1 MVYNNNKKN
10 PGLRMKPA
18 LPSPSK
24 WVLWFHLQLIFPYK
38 RANHYASCHLD
49 RLPVHHRVHAE
60 RPQLTKRFIN
70 CLKKVLS
77 QQLKKVLS
85 SLYGWALSCTKRIPG
100 LPAPTVGSDSW
111 SKDFILIHNDR
122 KGAVPQPEELNANWT
137 PQYLAVSSGT
147 SKGHHLVLSA
157 ITAQKKNH
165 LEKKSPKWWW
175 GTNVFTGLHL

>member
-1 MVYNNNKKN
+1 M
-10 PGLRMKPA
+10 GA
-18 LPSPSK
+18 LVSFA
-24 WVLWFHLQLIFPYK
+24 VNL
-38 RANHYASCHLD
+38 LD

-60 RPQLTKRFIN
+60 RPQLTKRLIN

-100 LPAPTVGSDSW
+100 LPVPTVGSDSW
-111 SKDFILIHNDR
+111 SKDFILIYYGR

-147 SKGHHLVLSA
+147 SKGHHLMLSA
-157 ITAQKKNH
+157 ITAQKKKH
-165 LEKKSPKWWW
+165 LGKKSPKR
-175 GTNVFTGLHL
+175 

>member
-1 MVYNNNKKN
+1 M
-10 PGLRMKPA
+10 GA
-18 LPSPSK
+18 LVSFA
-24 WVLWFHLQLIFPYK
+24 VNL
-38 RANHYASCHLD
+38 LD

-60 RPQLTKRFIN
+60 RPQLTKRLIN

-111 SKDFILIHNDR
+111 SKDFILIYYGR

-147 SKGHHLVLSA
+147 SKGHHLMLSA
-157 ITAQKKNH
+157 ITAPPPPKKKH
-165 LEKKSPKWWW
+165 LEKKKSKKMMRDKCFYRPPPVKTIPVLGVVSLLSLLCTWC
-175 GTNVFTGLHL
+175 